1 MLVHAGVA
9 VIVACS
15 ALSVILFS
23 LVAETHRNNPNKPN
37 QFKFDVQFLPSN
49 WSQPTNMD
57 THRRLGRIEASMTEL
72 VDHTGSHTTDQDY
85 EPILTDLHAYP
96 RFNSSAPKKVALL
109 VFGLQRSLFLTFPS
123 VVDRMIRPLTDV
135 GYEAT
140 VFVHQFNDVGASDPH
155 SKGAKGDW
163 WSMLRPFEHSATS
176 QKDFLKANR
185 CAPSPHS
192 LLQAM

>member
-1 MLVHAGVA
+1 MQSVLQSNGQRAGTVT
-9 VIVACS
+9 
-15 ALSVILFS
+15 FS
-23 LVAETHRNNPNKPN
+23 
-37 QFKFDVQFLPSN
+37 DV
-49 WSQPTNMD
+49 
-57 THRRLGRIEASMTEL
+57 
-72 VDHTGSHTTDQDY
+72 
-85 EPILTDLHAYP
+85 EPVFTDLHAYP
-96 RFNSSAPKKVALL
+96 NFNSSAPKKVALL

-155 SKGAKGDW
+155 SKGAKADW